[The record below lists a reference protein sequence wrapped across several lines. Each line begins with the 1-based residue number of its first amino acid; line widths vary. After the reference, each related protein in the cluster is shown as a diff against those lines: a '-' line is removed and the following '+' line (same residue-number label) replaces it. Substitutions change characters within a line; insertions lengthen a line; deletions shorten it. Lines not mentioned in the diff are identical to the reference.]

1 MRSFI
6 HAIATI
12 KVEAMC
18 EHRTADVGM
27 FQLRNLDPRN
37 PRLLMLSVQGIPARL
52 RGRNSVHCR
61 RPALAGGRP
70 HCGCAS
76 ESSHG
81 WYSARHCGARTHCPC
96 T

>member
-12 KVEAMC
+12 KVEAGC

-27 FQLRNLDPRN
+27 LQLRNLDPRS

-52 RGRNSVHCR
+52 RGRNSVPCR
-61 RPALAGGRP
+61 RPAPAGGRP

-76 ESSHG
+76 KSSHG
-81 WYSARHCGARTHCPC
+81 WYSSRQCGARTQCLC